1 MPGGPETIELAGEGA
16 IPSRF
21 PRWRSGNPLP
31 EPNMLRTF
39 AAIAALAVSAPLL
52 AQQVQPEV
60 FTLDNGMKFLLLP
73 RTDQPNVIA
82 AGWVAKV
89 GSVNERPGITGISH
103 FFEHMMFKGTD
114 TIGTGAPEADARYRE
129 AQKAVRDRMN
139 ALTWSEQYRRFFN
152 GEIDDPW
159 DPANDTAELATLRA
173 ELRKLMDSQQGRL
186 GADRIAALSTE
197 LAAAKD
203 EDKPGI
209 EAELALLKAEQ
220 EKART
225 IVKDEFDKIYTG
237 QGGSGMNAF
246 TSYDLTFYFIN
257 VPSNKFELWAWM
269 ESDRLSD
276 SVFREFYSE
285 RDVVHEERRLRTEST
300 PTGIFQEQF
309 EAMFWTSS
317 GYSWPVIGW
326 SSDLNSYTMEEA
338 MRYWNIYYRPN
349 NLCGVVVGDFDPS
362 EVKATIQRYFSR
374 LSRGESDVPPV
385 ITLEVGQIAEMRMN
399 AECDCQP
406 SVEVR
411 YHTVPFRHKDA
422 YALDVLSAVL
432 NGRTGRLYKSMIE
445 GGEIASGASARQDSR
460 KYAGAFSFNAEV
472 KGEATPAELEKAWY
486 AEIERLKNE
495 TVPAAELQKVKNQ
508 FAASNY
514 RRLKTNFFLL
524 LQLGYYEGLGTWEEI
539 NDAPK
544 KIDAVTADDIQRVA
558 KTYFTE
564 KNRSVA
570 TYTRK
575 AGATAAPED
584 PALAALPAPM
594 QAQARQMAQQI
605 AKETDAARLRM
616 ALEQMG
622 AQAAQVP
629 PQMKPLLDYMV
640 AKIEARLAELD
651 AASKN

>member
-1 MPGGPETIELAGEGA
+1 
-16 IPSRF
+16 
-21 PRWRSGNPLP
+21 
-31 EPNMLRTF
+31 MLRTV
-39 AAIAALAVSAPLL
+39 AALVALAVSTPLF
-52 AQQVQPEV
+52 AQQVKPEV
-60 FTLDNGMKFLLLP
+60 FTLDNGMKFLLMP

-114 TIGTGAPEADARYRE
+114 TIGTASPEADARYRE

-139 ALTWSEQYRRFFN
+139 AMIWNEQYRRFFN
-152 GEIDDPW
+152 GEINDPW
-159 DPANDTAELATLRA
+159 NPANDTEELAKLRA
-173 ELRKLMDSQQGRL
+173 ELRQLMDSQQGRL
-186 GADRIAALSTE
+186 GADRIAALSSE
-197 LAAAKD
+197 LAAAA
-203 EDKPGI
+203 EADKAKI
-209 EAELALLKAEQ
+209 ETQLALLKAEQ

-225 IVKDEFDKIYTG
+225 IVKDEFDKVYTG

-309 EAMFWTSS
+309 ESMFWTSS

-349 NLCGVVVGDFDPS
+349 NLCGVVVGDFDPA

-374 LSRGESDVPPV
+374 LSRGESEVPPV

-432 NGRTGRLYKSMIE
+432 NGRTGRLYKSMVE
-445 GGEIASGASARQDSR
+445 GGETASDASARQDSR
-460 KYAGAFSFNAEV
+460 KYGGAFSFSAEV
-472 KGEATPAELEKAWY
+472 KGEASPAQLEEAWY
-486 AEIERLKNE
+486 AEIEKLKNE
-495 TVPAAELQKVKNQ
+495 AVPAAELQKVKNQ
-508 FAASNY
+508 FAASNF
-514 RRLKTNFFLL
+514 RRLKSNFFLL
-524 LQLGYYEGLGTWEEI
+524 VQLGYYEGLGTWEEI

-544 KIDAVTADDIQRVA
+544 KIDAVTADDLQRVA
-558 KTYFTE
+558 KTYFTD

-575 AGATAAPED
+575 AGAATQVDD
-584 PALAALPAPM
+584 PALASLPAPM

-640 AKIEARLAELD
+640 GKIEARLAELD
-651 AASKN
+651 SASKK